1 MKKFRRILG
10 IILMAFNGLG
20 VVSIIGSLGSFIKD
34 DGFGIW
40 ILLLLVFG
48 ALCLLVLSMF
58 TLSAGAYNP
67 FIYFRF

>member
-48 ALCLLVLSMF
+48 ALCFL
-58 TLSAGAYNP
+58 G
-67 FIYFRF
+67 FRLYTAVMTKRHPESSSG